1 MYCIVRR
8 IFIYVYIMT
17 RNLGVVTRVPLILVL
32 VKVIILIVEIVKNAL
47 HPDREPDD
55 YFRAGFMHTKNPG
68 GNVESR
74 AFFGRHLVF
83 EVPQPSSAL
92 VTALG
97 STQREM

>member
-1 MYCIVRR
+1 MYCIVRH

-68 GNVESR
+68 GNVESL
-74 AFFGRHLVF
+74 AFFGRLLVF

-97 STQREM
+97 SKQREM